1 MKSKAHHPVVRQMI
15 LKYTLQKDGSS
26 VLKYSQYDKR
36 ARQYTHVRAFILRR
50 YPFTMIED
58 QVFREYVFCCV
69 PPLKSKSLCEKNA
82 WLFIIICMLKYTK
95 FLQIW
100 RQDLVEDKWTSLQK
114 LYESF
119 MHHIIK

>member
-1 MKSKAHHPVVRQMI
+1 MIKA
-15 LKYTLQKDGSS
+15 YTLQYNAWLFK
-26 VLKYSQYDKR
+26 
-36 ARQYTHVRAFILRR
+36 I
-50 YPFTMIED
+50 
-58 QVFREYVFCCV
+58 